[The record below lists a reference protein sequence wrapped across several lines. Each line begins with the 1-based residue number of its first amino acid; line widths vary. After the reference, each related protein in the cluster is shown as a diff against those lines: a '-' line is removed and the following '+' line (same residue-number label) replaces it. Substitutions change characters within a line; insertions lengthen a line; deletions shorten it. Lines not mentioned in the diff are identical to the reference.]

1 LLFLMDGSL
10 VMESLDSL
18 WFFTNVFSPRKQ
30 PLLGSASDEI
40 ATDNHVKDS
49 PKEELAQP
57 NSPILQNQLNE
68 LPTAENLVPIMCPK
82 CDEIEAQTVEPAEM
96 ELVEFQRS
104 AQMQERRRTRRR
116 SKRSLNQRRK
126 NILGELDVK
135 DFSGSWMFVETC
147 QHQSIM
153 PSFNDNV
160 AMKLHL
166 KSWAYAVAGTVR

>member
-1 LLFLMDGSL
+1 LLFLMDGSR

-49 PKEELAQP
+49 PTEELAQP

-68 LPTAENLVPIMCPK
+68 LPTAENLVPVMCPK
-82 CDEIEAQTVEPAEM
+82 CDEIEAQIVEPAEM

>member
-1 LLFLMDGSL
+1 MDGSR

-30 PLLGSASDEI
+30 PLGSASD
-40 ATDNHVKDS
+40 VKDS
-49 PKEELAQP
+49 PKEELPEP
-57 NSPILQNQLNE
+57 NSPTLQNQLNE

-82 CDEIEAQTVEPAEM
+82 CDENIEAQTVEPAEM
-96 ELVEFQRS
+96 ELLEFQRS
-104 AQMQERRRTRRR
+104 AEMQERRRTRRR

-147 QHQSIM
+147 QHQSIL